1 MADNDTDAIRAVL
14 DGDTDRYAEL
24 VDRYQGPALRLAF
37 SLLGDYEDARD
48 VSQDAFV
55 SAYQSL
61 GRFRGA
67 ARFSTWL
74 YRIVVNK
81 CRDVQR
87 RRLHRPQVVGG
98 VGEPDADANGAGWFV
113 VDVEDPAAGPRD
125 DAASRELAREL
136 RRAIQDLS
144 AHQRMAFMLHHMN
157 GHSLEDVA
165 GMMGCRVGTVKS
177 HLFRAVESLRRRLAP
192 RAGTGGTSW
201 TS

>member
-1 MADNDTDAIRAVL
+1 MADSDTDAVRAVL

-24 VDRYQGPALRLAF
+24 VDRYQGPTLRLAF
-37 SLLGDYEDARD
+37 SLLNNYDDARD

-55 SAYQSL
+55 SAYQAL

-67 ARFSTWL
+67 ARFSTWF

-81 CRDVQR
+81 CHDALRA
-87 RRLHRPQVVGG
+87 RLRRPQAVSG
-98 VGEPDADANGAGWFV
+98 VGEPDPGANGAGWFM

-125 DAASRELAREL
+125 DVASRELAHEL
-136 RRAIQDLS
+136 QRAIQDLS
-144 AHQRMAFMLHHMN
+144 AHQRMVFMLHHMN